1 MSPWLFDQFMDNILS
16 NYSEGGKGEFSGRSA
31 VGSKYKVHFVMFADG
46 LVVVAEN

>member
-31 VGSKYKVHFVMFADG
+31 VGSKYIYDTLCDVC
-46 LVVVAEN
+46 